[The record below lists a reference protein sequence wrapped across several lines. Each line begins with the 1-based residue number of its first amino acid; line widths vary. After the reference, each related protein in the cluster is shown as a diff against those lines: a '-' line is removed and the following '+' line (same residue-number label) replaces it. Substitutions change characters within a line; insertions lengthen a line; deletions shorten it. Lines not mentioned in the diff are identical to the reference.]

1 MSHLKRLLLVLAG
14 AVALAACGGSDDSAD
29 EAIGVR
35 PFAEIQANEFT
46 FEVDEFD
53 PSRAIFRVRTTEPAI
68 CAIVWGETEA
78 LGSFNNSLAMNGTG
92 IVDHDVFLP
101 GASPG
106 ETYYFQVQGSTADG
120 TLYQSELATFTVPEV
135 DGGAGDADSTDNGT
149 TIREVNL
156 ALSATIAD
164 VSSEFSSSWAA
175 ANAID
180 DDLSTEWSSSGDGDD
195 AFITVDLG
203 SPNDIG
209 GVEYLT
215 RSMADGTAIT
225 TTYWVTIDDGERL
238 GPFAAGN
245 PAETNFQ
252 AIQASG
258 QVVRFEAQ
266 DTTGG
271 NTGAVE
277 IRVFAP
283 AP

>member
-1 MSHLKRLLLVLAG
+1 MCHLKRLLLVLAG
-14 AVALAACGGSDDSAD
+14 AVALAACGGSDDSDD

-101 GASPG
+101 GALPG

-120 TLYQSELATFTVPEV
+120 TLYQSGLATFTVPEV
-135 DGGAGDADSTDNGT
+135 DGGAGDAGSTDNGT